1 MAVLLPKELL
11 SNFSVPALPFHPVA
25 LSVLFIVAKF
35 SECTS
40 LEFPSSLGIRIGK
53 CYSPSFTVE
62 GRDQMEVRSLP
73 KNPHRHAVT
82 RQMFIY

>member
-1 MAVLLPKELL
+1 MMRFMAVLLPKELL

-40 LEFPSSLGIRIGK
+40 LVFPSSPGIRIGK
-53 CYSPSFTVE
+53 CYPLRLQLRE
-62 GRDQMEVRSLP
+62 E
-73 KNPHRHAVT
+73 T
-82 RQMFIY
+82 RWK